1 VTPTRATAT
10 IVAGGLAFP
19 ECPRWHDGRYWL
31 ADMHVARVLS
41 YSPTEWDTPRV
52 ELDLE
57 VAGGDART
65 AGIGFLPDG
74 RLLAVSSLES
84 TVVRRE
90 RDGDVVVHAE
100 LRDVTRGWCN
110 DMLVDGAGRAYVGS
124 YGADFQAGE
133 TANDVRLALVEP
145 GGSARPVGEP
155 LAFPN
160 GTVLTPDGR
169 TLVVGESL
177 AETMTAFAV
186 ADDGSLSDRRV
197 WAALPDGVRPDGA
210 CLDAEGA
217 IWVSSFVTGEVL
229 RVHEGGHISAVVEV
243 PDRLPFACALGG
255 ADRRSLFV
263 CAASTW
269 RAEETVP
276 DRAGVVAVCEVA
288 VPGAGRP

>member
-1 VTPTRATAT
+1 MTPTRATAT

-243 PDRLPFACALGG
+243 PDRLPFACVLGG

>member
-1 VTPTRATAT
+1 VTAARATAT

-19 ECPRWHDGRYWL
+19 ECPRWHAGRYWL
-31 ADMHVARVLS
+31 ADMHVSQVLS
-41 YSPTEWDTPRV
+41 YSPDDWDAPRLEL
-52 ELDLE
+52 ELDRS
-57 VAGGDART
+57 AGDART

-74 RLLAVSSLES
+74 RLLAVSSLDA
-84 TVVRRE
+84 TVLRRE
-90 RDGDVVVHAE
+90 ATGDVVLHAD
-100 LRDVTRGWCN
+100 LSDATRGWCN
-110 DMLVDGAGRAYVGS
+110 DMVVDGGGRAYVGS
-124 YGADFQAGE
+124 YGANYAAGE
-133 TANDVRLALVEP
+133 SHADVPLALVEP
-145 GGSARPVGEP
+145 DGSARPVGEP

-177 AETMTAFAV
+177 AEQLTAFTV
-186 ADDGSLSDRRV
+186 TDDGSLSDRRV
-197 WAALPDGVRPDGA
+197 WAALPDTVRPDGS

-229 RVHEGGHISAVVEV
+229 RVHEGGRISAVVDV

-255 ADRRSLFV
+255 PDRRTLFV

-276 DRAGVVAVCEVA
+276 DRAGVVAVCEVE
-288 VPGAGRP
+288 VPGAGWP

>member
-1 VTPTRATAT
+1 MSTRTTAT

-19 ECPRWHDGRYWL
+19 ECPRWPDGRYWL

-41 YSPTEWDTPRV
+41 YSPTEWETPRV

-74 RLLAVSSLES
+74 RLLAVSSLDS

-90 RDGDVVVHAE
+90 PDGEIVVHAE

-133 TANDVRLALVEP
+133 SASDIRLALVEP
-145 GGSARPVGEP
+145 DGSARPVGEP

-177 AETMTAFAV
+177 AEQLTAFTV
-186 ADDGSLSDRRV
+186 DDDGALSDRRV
-197 WAALPDGVRPDGA
+197 WAELPDGVRPDGT
-210 CLDAEGA
+210 CLDAEDA

-229 RVHEGGHISAVVEV
+229 RVHEGGRISAVVEV

-255 ADRRSLFV
+255 DDRRTLGV
-263 CAASTW
+263 CAATTW

-276 DRAGVVAVCEVA
+276 TRAGVLAVCDVD
-288 VPGAGRP
+288 VPGAGWP